1 MSAVASPAVAA
12 PCEPCLRRGF
22 LVSLLA
28 PRVAGLLG
36 PGRRPVPGL
45 LALSDR
51 DLIAALAGGEGEEV
65 RAVYEGFERQAYEAE
80 LDSAGVH
87 ALCRHRGGYP
97 AGLHELADPPALLF
111 STAPD
116 LAWLAESPAV
126 AVVGTRHPSPYGLE
140 MAHALGRELAAAGVT
155 VVSGLALGIDAAAHR
170 GAVEAGGRPLAVLA
184 GGPDIPYPARHRRL
198 YERVRAAG
206 AVVSEMGPG
215 RRAYRWSFPAR
226 NRIMAGIA
234 AMTVVVEA
242 ADPSGSLITAEFA
255 GQLGRPVGAVP
266 GRATARMAAGSNAL
280 LGDGARLVCGA
291 RDVLDELLG
300 PAAHVRETE
309 TRSEPDDPVLRRLL
323 DAVEGGHDLD
333 VAADA
338 AGLSAGATRGALA
351 RLEAEGYLV
360 RDGLGSYARAAGR

>member
-1 MSAVASPAVAA
+1 MSGA
-12 PCEPCLRRGF
+12 CDRCLRRGF

-28 PRVAGLLG
+28 PRVAGLLD
-36 PGRRPVPGL
+36 PGRRSVPGL
-45 LALSDR
+45 LALSDER
-51 DLIAALAGGEGEEV
+51 LIAALAGADAGDV
-65 RAVYEGFERQAYEAE
+65 RAAYERFARATYEAE
-80 LDSAGVH
+80 LSAEGIH
-87 ALCRHRGGYP
+87 PLCRHRPGYP
-97 AGLHELADPPALLF
+97 PGLGDLGDPPAVLF

-116 LAWLAESPAV
+116 LSWVAAAPAV
-126 AVVGTRHPSPYGLE
+126 AVVGTRRPSPYGLE
-140 MAHALGRELAAAGVT
+140 MAHALGREIAAAGIT

-170 GAVEAGGRPLAVLA
+170 GALESGGRPLAVLA
-184 GGPDIPYPARHRRL
+184 GGPDVPYPARHRRL
-198 YERVRAAG
+198 YERVRSAG

-280 LGDGARLVCGA
+280 LADGARLVRGA
-291 RDVLDELLG
+291 GDVLDELLG
-300 PAAHVRETE
+300 PGAHAREE
-309 TRSEPDDPVLRRLL
+309 EARREPAGPVMRRLL

-333 VAADA
+333 AVADA
-338 AGLSAGATRGALA
+338 AGLSAGAARGALA

-360 RDGLGSYARAAGR
+360 RDGLGTYARAAGS